1 MGLTFEVDQEG
12 RGSMAMFLD
21 VGVQVGGQ
29 KIHEQKNLDLDLW
42 V

>member
-1 MGLTFEVDQEG
+1 MGLTFEFDQEG
-12 RGSMAMFLD
+12 RRCVAVFLD

-29 KIHEQKNLDLDLW
+29 KIHEQKNLGLDRW